1 MCGSSRHV
9 GRMYVGVRLHLVHA
23 GVARWSVAG
32 ANLSTVRGALMGLLM
47 QWLTVATQCMWLL
60 LGRRCLEP
68 CRLAVY

>member
-23 GVARWSVAG
+23 GVARWRVAG
-32 ANLSTVRGALMGLLM
+32 AILSTVRGTLMGLVM
-47 QWLTVATQCMWLL
+47 QWLTGATQRMWLL

-68 CRLAVY
+68 SRLAV